1 MQEVLTVDI
10 KENNMELIK
19 IIGMVTAVIFVF
31 CIFNGCGNSMKPIK
45 NSSSYFLQD
54 KKVIYSYHK
63 STFVMGKGEVIGAD
77 LETFTPVND
86 EYAYDKNSVYWNEFK
101 INGVDKNSFKVI
113 GKNYAKDKNK
123 IYYKHNPL
131 VEADV
136 ASFKLGG
143 RYEAED
149 KNNYYS
155 FGKVKYS
162 KKEFD

>member
-1 MQEVLTVDI
+1 
-10 KENNMELIK
+10 
-19 IIGMVTAVIFVF
+19 
-31 CIFNGCGNSMKPIK
+31 
-45 NSSSYFLQD
+45 
-54 KKVIYSYHK
+54 
-63 STFVMGKGEVIGAD
+63 
-77 LETFTPVND
+77 
-86 EYAYDKNSVYWNEFK
+86 
-101 INGVDKNSFKVI
+101 
-113 GKNYAKDKNK
+113 
-123 IYYKHNPL
+123 L